1 MRIRGLVDED
11 FIQYM
16 KSSMFV
22 ITSYCTFKC
31 ERESGAHKICQNGP
45 LLNSTIIEYADSE
58 IVNRFLNN
66 PLTEAVVIGGL
77 EPFDQFNELLA
88 LIKAFREKTLCDI
101 VVYTGYNVEE
111 IKKEVGLLQHSTVN
125 IIVKFGR
132 YVPSGRSKFDPVLG
146 VTLASDNQYAERIC

>member
-11 FIQYM
+11 FIQYL

-31 ERESGAHKICQNGP
+31 ERESGLHGICQNSP
-45 LLNSTIIEYADSE
+45 LLNSDIVEYADDE
-58 IVNRFLNN
+58 IVDRFLNN

-101 VVYTGYNVEE
+101 VIYTGYNAEELEEE
-111 IKKEVGLLQHSTVN
+111 IKTLQRSTVN
-125 IIVKFGR
+125 IIIKFGR
-132 YVPSGRSKFDPVLG
+132 YIPTGPSKFDPVLG
-146 VTLASDNQYAERIC
+146 VTLASDNQYAKKIC